1 MDNEV
6 IHNYI
11 VLWDHATI
19 KVLDVRYFIMDDGE
33 KLPTYRLPTSAFL
46 FAMNGSANITLD
58 GNVQIVKP
66 FHVMHGGKG
75 MHIEITANNH
85 FEYYIIFYKAR
96 LPLYSSKKLMQLL
109 EYNSPFQIHYGFT
122 PKYPLTLFENVNL
135 MYTEWQKGGVLER
148 LHVKSIFYR
157 FVYEL
162 QHQVYEQNNKI
173 EKSDLSSQVMGYVQ
187 QKYNQPITLESLSQ
201 DLNYSAQYL
210 SRTFKH
216 QTGQS
221 PIAYLIKVRMEKAQK
236 LLLYTNATVQ
246 EIAEHVGYSDQF
258 YFNRTFKKYTS
269 VTPGNFKKHT
279 LEKQKVLDSPYHRY
293 GFSIVNK
300 NSNHYS
306 LIDGDNHYQYGG
318 EEDLLMFKGRKAS
331 LLATLLLCFTL
342 LFSGCSNEGSTNTGA
357 VIQGQSETTNIET
370 YTYKGANGEVE
381 IPKNPQRIIVVAN
394 NHVGYLLAL
403 GITPVGMSD
412 RALSNPFFEGKID
425 GVESYGDS
433 SSLEKIVDLKPDLI
447 FTLDNMENLDNIE
460 KIAPTIAIKY
470 GDKDYREQL
479 LEYGEILGKEK
490 KAQEWIANW
499 DEKIAKYKPSI
510 QGIVSDQKVSILG
523 GTAKSIGAFG
533 DFYGRGGEIIYK
545 EFNLKAPDIIQ
556 QGAIDSKEGYYSL
569 SLEKLPEYAGDYLFI
584 SENLEQEIK
593 ENVLYQSLLV
603 VKNNRVFPIDED
615 AYYFNDPISLEQQL
629 EEVVNLFKSTQ

>member
-1 MDNEV
+1 M
-6 IHNYI
+6 
-11 VLWDHATI
+11 
-19 KVLDVRYFIMDDGE
+19 
-33 KLPTYRLPTSAFL
+33 
-46 FAMNGSANITLD
+46 
-58 GNVQIVKP
+58 
-66 FHVMHGGKG
+66 
-75 MHIEITANNH
+75 
-85 FEYYIIFYKAR
+85 
-96 LPLYSSKKLMQLL
+96 
-109 EYNSPFQIHYGFT
+109 
-122 PKYPLTLFENVNL
+122 
-135 MYTEWQKGGVLER
+135 
-148 LHVKSIFYR
+148 
-157 FVYEL
+157 
-162 QHQVYEQNNKI
+162 
-173 EKSDLSSQVMGYVQ
+173 
-187 QKYNQPITLESLSQ
+187 
-201 DLNYSAQYL
+201 
-210 SRTFKH
+210 
-216 QTGQS
+216 
-221 PIAYLIKVRMEKAQK
+221 
-236 LLLYTNATVQ
+236 
-246 EIAEHVGYSDQF
+246 
-258 YFNRTFKKYTS
+258 
-269 VTPGNFKKHT
+269 
-279 LEKQKVLDSPYHRY
+279 
-293 GFSIVNK
+293 
-300 NSNHYS
+300 
-306 LIDGDNHYQYGG
+306 
-318 EEDLLMFKGRKAS
+318 
-331 LLATLLLCFTL
+331 
-342 LFSGCSNEGSTNTGA
+342 
-357 VIQGQSETTNIET
+357 
-370 YTYKGANGEVE
+370 
-381 IPKNPQRIIVVAN
+381 
-394 NHVGYLLAL
+394 
-403 GITPVGMSD
+403 
-412 RALSNPFFEGKID
+412 D